1 MTAGIPERF
10 PSRGHVLIAG
20 GGVAAL
26 EAALA
31 LRELAG
37 DRLTVTLLA
46 PDRHFTYRPL
56 SVAEPFDLG
65 HATRYELQAIGADR
79 GFAVVHDT
87 LAAVEPEE
95 HRVLTDAGDRIGYD
109 RLVLAL
115 GARPRIA
122 IAGAIAFRGPQDAR
136 RIAAGLRELGTRR
149 LVVFAVPPMPAW
161 TLPIYELAL
170 LTARWAR
177 PQKRRL
183 ELTIVSPESRPLEVF
198 GGRASAEVQALLEQA
213 GISFRGGAAP
223 RDVVDGALELG
234 GDERLAADLVIALPR
249 LDGPAVRGLPHDARG
264 FVDVDD
270 FCRVIGMD
278 DVYAVGDMTSSP
290 VKQGGLAAQQA
301 VTAATAIAFAAGAD
315 VAPHP
320 YEPVLRAELLTG
332 ETPRWLR
339 AEGGASELSSGDAPW
354 WPPHKI
360 ATRYLAPYLGGEGGA
375 AVVAGSVIA
384 PGRG

>member
-1 MTAGIPERF
+1 MTPDGLQI
-10 PSRGHVLIAG
+10 LIAG

-37 DRLTVTLLA
+37 DRLGVTLLS
-46 PDRHFTYRPL
+46 PDRHFTYRAL
-56 SVAEPFDLG
+56 SVGEPFDLG
-65 HATRYELQAIGADR
+65 HATRYELQAIAADR
-79 GFAVVHDT
+79 GFAVRHDT
-87 LAAVEPEE
+87 LAAVEPDE
-95 HRVLTDAGDRIGYD
+95 HCVVTEAGDRIRYD

-115 GARPRIA
+115 GARPQIA

-149 LVVFAVPPMPAW
+149 RVVFAVPPTPAW

-177 PQKRRL
+177 LEERSL
-183 ELTIVSPESRPLEVF
+183 ELTIVSPETRPLEAF
-198 GGRASAEVQALLEQA
+198 GRQAGTQIHALLTEA

-234 GDERLAADLVIALPR
+234 GDETLAADLVIALPR
-249 LDGPAVRGLPHDARG
+249 LDGPAVAGLWSDARG

-270 FCRVIGMD
+270 FCRVIGVD
-278 DVYAVGDMTSSP
+278 DIYAVGDMTSAP

-315 VAPHP
+315 VAPAP
-320 YEPVLRAELLTG
+320 FEPVLRALLLTG
-332 ETPRWLR
+332 EAPRWLR
-339 AEGGASELSSGDAPW
+339 ATGSESEVFSGAAPW

-360 ATRYLAPYLGGEGGA
+360 ATQYLAPYLGAEGRTVA
-375 AVVAGSVIA
+375 HAAGSVIA
-384 PGRG
+384 PRRG